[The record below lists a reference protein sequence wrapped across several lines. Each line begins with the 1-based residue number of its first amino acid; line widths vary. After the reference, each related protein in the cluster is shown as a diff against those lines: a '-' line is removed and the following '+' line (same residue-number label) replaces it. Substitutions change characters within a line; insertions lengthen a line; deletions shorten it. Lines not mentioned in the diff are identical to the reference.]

1 MSTGLD
7 TPVSTPGTPSRATLS
22 ARDEGGLRIGEV
34 ARRLGVSP
42 STVRAW
48 ERKGLVK
55 PKRGEGRHRRYHADD
70 IDRLRSV
77 HALLNRGYNPAAMRE
92 LIAGDAPN
100 EALVGARLR
109 HSRTKRGLSLR
120 SAAKL
125 ARTSASYLSLV
136 ERGLAE
142 PSVALLQ
149 RVASAY
155 GGTLLEFFGT
165 PVSGHDGMKIVRA
178 HERRMLRGF
187 DRVEVE
193 DLVTFPGAVLEIN
206 VFTVAPGGGS
216 GGDYHHEGEESIFV
230 LDGEL
235 DVWLDD
241 AEHYRIGAGDT
252 LYFRSTQRHR
262 WSNPTEAPTRVLWV
276 NTPPTF

>member
-1 MSTGLD
+1 
-7 TPVSTPGTPSRATLS
+7 
-22 ARDEGGLRIGEV
+22 V

-48 ERKGLVK
+48 ERKGLVQ
-55 PKRGEGRHRRYHADD
+55 PERGAGRHRRYVSADV
-70 IDRLRSV
+70 DRLRSI
-77 HALLNRGYNPAAMRE
+77 HELLSRGYNPPALRE
-92 LIAGDAPN
+92 MISGDEVPG

-125 ARTSASYLSLV
+125 ASTSASYLSLV

-142 PSVALLQ
+142 PSVSLLQ

-155 GGTLLEFFGT
+155 GGTLLEFFGSPT
-165 PVSGHDGMKIVRA
+165 SGDAGVKLVRA
-178 HERRMLRGF
+178 NERRMLRGF
-187 DRVEVE
+187 DRVEIE

-206 VFTVAPGGGS
+206 VFTIAPGGGS
-216 GGDYHHEGEESIFV
+216 GGDYSHGGEESIFV
-230 LDGEL
+230 LDGEM
-235 DVWLDD
+235 DVWLDES
-241 AEHYRIGAGDT
+241 EHFHIRAGDT
-252 LYFRSTQRHR
+252 LYFRSSQLHR
-262 WSNPTEAPTRVLWV
+262 WANTTEQATRVLWV